1 MKILCFI
8 ESYLPGTKG
17 GGPVRGLS
25 NMVAQ
30 LSERHEF
37 FILTRN
43 HDYQDSKIYTHVES
57 NQWIKNTGGAKVFYA
72 SDRNWKRAS
81 IEAIESLKPNWI
93 YLSGAFSPMTRVLL
107 SECKT
112 NKALQNC
119 KILLAPHGN
128 LSPVALQHH
137 FWRKYAWIFYAK
149 FRNLY
154 SGISWHAASA
164 REAAQISRSFGADE
178 DIRKVPMAPA
188 LHDAFE
194 SEVTENGESLASDMD
209 SDVEQPVACF
219 CLVYFGRLSPEKNL
233 PFAFELLAHFAA
245 QHPKQTVVYDL
256 IGAGEPAYEA
266 ELCALS
272 AKLPSSVQVN
282 FLGQLSPEALQARLR
297 AKGGEP
303 ASITPHPSRYHA
315 MLMPSLTENF
325 SYTVLESLQ
334 AGISVLIS
342 DQTPWRGL
350 QADGV
355 GWDLPLADIDLWFDA
370 LCCLCGS
377 SAETRESSK
386 QAALHYVDQWRRG
399 YLHKANTL
407 FEGKL

>member
-30 LSERHEF
+30 QSERHEF

-43 HDYQDSKIYTHVES
+43 HDYQDSKTYTHVES

-72 SDRNWKRAS
+72 SDLNWKRAS

-137 FWRKYAWIFYAK
+137 FWRKYAWISYAK
-149 FRNLY
+149 LRNLY

-178 DIRKVPMAPA
+178 DIREVPMAPA

-194 SEVTENGESLASDMD
+194 SEVTENGEPRASDMD
-209 SDVEQPVACF
+209 SDFGQAVACF
-219 CLVYFGRLSPEKNL
+219 CLVYFGWVLLSRG
-233 PFAFELLAHFAA
+233 
-245 QHPKQTVVYDL
+245 DL
-256 IGAGEPAYEA
+256 RRFM
-266 ELCALS
+266 LVS
-272 AKLPSSVQVN
+272 TDSFPSGML
-282 FLGQLSPEALQARLR
+282 FALQSLGSGRVLFLDEIVFVFEVV
-297 AKGGEP
+297 G
-303 ASITPHPSRYHA
+303 HPPMS
-315 MLMPSLTENF
+315 
-325 SYTVLESLQ
+325 
-334 AGISVLIS
+334 
-342 DQTPWRGL
+342 
-350 QADGV
+350 
-355 GWDLPLADIDLWFDA
+355 FDVFTA
-370 LCCLCGS
+370 
-377 SAETRESSK
+377 
-386 QAALHYVDQWRRG
+386 
-399 YLHKANTL
+399 
-407 FEGKL
+407 

>member
-30 LSERHEF
+30 QSERHEF

-43 HDYQDSKIYTHVES
+43 HDYQDSKTYTHVES

-72 SDRNWKRAS
+72 SDPNWRRAS

-128 LSPVALQHH
+128 LSPVALHHH
-137 FWRKYAWIFYAK
+137 FWRKYAWISYAK
-149 FRNLY
+149 LRNLY

-194 SEVTENGESLASDMD
+194 SEVTENREPLAPDMD
-209 SDVEQPVACF
+209 SDFGQAVACF

-233 PFAFELLAHFAA
+233 PFAFERLSEFARRHPNLQVRYDVIGSGMDEYVA
-245 QHPKQTVVYDL
+245 QLKTLVEEMPPNLRIDF
-256 IGAGEPAYEA
+256 IGQ
-266 ELCALS
+266 
-272 AKLPSSVQVN
+272 LPSVA
-282 FLGQLSPEALQARLR
+282 LHAWLSGASKSHDASSRKR
-297 AKGGEP
+297 AAFK
-303 ASITPHPSRYHA
+303 A
-315 MLMPSLTENF
+315 MLMPSRTENF
-325 SYTVLESLQ
+325 SYTILESLQ
-334 AGISVLIS
+334 AGIPVLVS
-342 DQTPWRGL
+342 DQTPWRDL
-350 QADGV
+350 SAKGV
-355 GWDLPLADIDLWFDA
+355 GWDLSLEALDPWRQALETLLRQSSTQEFERQQSALKFAKEWVVAYAGKATKLFD
-370 LCCLCGS
+370 
-377 SAETRESSK
+377 
-386 QAALHYVDQWRRG
+386 
-399 YLHKANTL
+399 
-407 FEGKL
+407 